1 MRQQEM
7 QLNINKKINAK
18 LDNITKLLSMIASE
32 LEEIAASGTEIKLS
46 KRAKTEIDKGLR
58 ELESGR
64 GKTYKNWDEFD
75 KTLG

>member
-1 MRQQEM
+1 M
-7 QLNINKKINAK
+7 
-18 LDNITKLLSMIASE
+18 
-32 LEEIAASGTEIKLS
+32 KLS